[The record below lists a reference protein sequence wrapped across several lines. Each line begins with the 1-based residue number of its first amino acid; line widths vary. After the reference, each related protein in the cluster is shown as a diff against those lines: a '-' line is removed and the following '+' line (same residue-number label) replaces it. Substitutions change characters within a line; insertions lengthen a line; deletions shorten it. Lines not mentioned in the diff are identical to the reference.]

1 MSIKLKSI
9 LLIDDDDAT
18 NFLHKMVINKLN
30 CTEEIVIKTNG
41 EEGIDYL
48 KTEVDGKYPQPN
60 LILLDINMPIMN
72 GWEFLQEYKKL
83 QQNQKAETVVVML
96 TTSLN
101 PDDKERALGLTVI
114 NDFKSKPLTTVG
126 LKDILDNFFL
136 FSNKS

>member
-1 MSIKLKSI
+1 
-9 LLIDDDDAT
+9 
-18 NFLHKMVINKLN
+18 MVINKLN

-41 EEGIDYL
+41 EEGINYL
-48 KTEVDGKYPQPN
+48 KTEIDGKYPQPN

-83 QQNQKAETVVVML
+83 HENQMAETVVVML

-114 NDFKSKPLTTVG
+114 NDFKSKPLTPVG

-136 FSNKS
+136 FSDES